1 MHPSEKRFPSFRQRG
16 PHSLGE
22 AFPPLG
28 KMDSHPSVKGFP
40 SIGKGVPILWKGHH
54 FPRKKGCHPS
64 ERGFASLGKWG
75 PMLSWKKDSH
85 PSEKMFPSLG
95 EGGVY
100 PTPCK
105 LREDGGGGNVCFII
119 PWIVYMPP
127 PQEPPLKKPPKSARH
142 AMSECQKS
150 VSLQSRRPRRS
161 RSHHPNPGDT
171 LYPPKPSTIPKSLQ
185 KISRP
190 KFDALTVPE
199 ALVKTIRMLA
209 MLSISPGPR

>member
-1 MHPSEKRFPSFRQRG
+1 MVACILRKSGSHPFGKGVPTPSEK
-16 PHSLGE
+16 

-127 PQEPPLKKPPKSARH
+127 PGAPPKKAPKVSTSCNVG
-142 AMSECQKS
+142 MSKKCFTS
-150 VSLQSRRPRRS
+150 VS
-161 RSHHPNPGDT
+161 T
-171 LYPPKPSTIPKSLQ
+171 PK
-185 KISRP
+185 KISFTP
-190 KFDALTVPE
+190 
-199 ALVKTIRMLA
+199 
-209 MLSISPGPR
+209 S

>member
-1 MHPSEKRFPSFRQRG
+1 MVACILRKSGS
-16 PHSLGE
+16 HSLSEGLRTPRE
-22 AFPPLG
+22 
-28 KMDSHPSVKGFP
+28 KDSHPSVKGFP
-40 SIGKGVPILWKGHH
+40 SIGKKGSH
-54 FPRKKGCHPS
+54 PLERASLRSKKNCHPS

-171 LYPPKPSTIPKSLQ
+171 LYPPKPSTIQKSLQ
-185 KISRP
+185 KGSRP